1 MDISPWELMERGGP
15 AMWPLLAA
23 SILAVAL
30 VLERS
35 AVFLWSYQTLG
46 SAIRGLRPLVL
57 DGAWARAGH
66 WCERRGTFAFL
77 ARIYLQNRNQPK
89 EIREDILQREGSLL
103 LGHLENRLR
112 WLAIL
117 AQISTL
123 LGLFGT
129 FHVMIDK
136 FYQAQ
141 ASGHAMN
148 PEEFSAAIWEA
159 FLTTMF
165 GLGIAIPCSAAYQLF
180 EGRLDKISREMG
192 AFVSYLDEWRRA
204 AQQAPEQE
212 PQGDGDGPLPAS
224 AAPMTRRK

>member
-1 MDISPWELMERGGP
+1 MDISPWDLMERGGP
-15 AMWPLLAA
+15 VMWPLLAA
-23 SILAVAL
+23 SVLAVAL
-30 VLERS
+30 ILERC
-35 AVFLWSYQTLG
+35 AVFLWSYQTLRG
-46 SAIRGLRPLVL
+46 AIHGLRPLIL
-57 DGAWARAGH
+57 DGAWARADE
-66 WCERRGTFAFL
+66 WCDRRGPLAFI
-77 ARIYLQNRNQPK
+77 ARVYLQNRDQPK
-89 EIREDILQREGSLL
+89 EIREDILQREGSLQM
-103 LGHLENRLR
+103 GHLENRLR

-148 PEEFSAAIWEA
+148 PEDFSSAIWEA

-180 EGRLDKISREMG
+180 EGRLDRISREMG
-192 AFVSYLDEWRRA
+192 AFVSYLDEWCRA
-204 AQQAPEQE
+204 GEQAREQD
-212 PQGDGDGPLPAS
+212 PQADGGQLPAPS
-224 AAPMTRRK
+224 VPMKRRK